1 MNSLLKLTLVAT
13 LCSALPATPCAV
25 TVSPLVRALL
35 EHLQR
40 QPQALTAHFL
50 IAQPRF
56 KGAVRR
62 LQGMAKTNFGEIRA
76 NLLARDML
84 PIHLLRCKLAFF
96 GAGKFDP
103 MSSRWVRIT
112 LFQGAPLVSDI
123 GQPFADD
130 WNFAVMPQREL

>member
-1 MNSLLKLTLVAT
+1 M
-13 LCSALPATPCAV
+13 
-25 TVSPLVRALL
+25 
-35 EHLQR
+35 
-40 QPQALTAHFL
+40 
-50 IAQPRF
+50 F

-62 LQGMAKTNFGEIRA
+62 LQGMAKTNYGEIRA

-103 MSSRWVRIT
+103 KSSRWVRIT

-130 WNFAVMPQREL
+130 WNFAVMPQREF